1 MSLTLLVALL
11 GLYES
16 AAFNLTPPSNE
27 WSRTGSSFEL
37 VCSSSEPITTC
48 SWDTPYEK
56 NYNLKGKGF
65 YSIWN
70 IWIAAE
76 KHHFRLQKLSFKNVS
91 ANCWIT

>member
-11 GLYES
+11 GLYGS

-70 IWIAAE
+70 FSISDE
-76 KHHFRLQKLSFKNVS
+76 KHHFRVQKLSF
-91 ANCWIT
+91 T